1 MRYEQEGD
9 LTLTECGFDEFV
21 QLAKAMGKES
31 IHSEQKQ
38 EKFYGDAKNFQEMVD
53 RCYDGYNAKEII
65 RARDYIVDTLTA
77 PRKGYILAEEGDDLD
92 MASFIAGEEKCYWR
106 RVNTDKMPKVHLL
119 FASNCTAGHSAN
131 AFINHGGMVAG
142 ICEFLADSCDLK
154 VSGYFANTSVYKS
167 RGMNIFGLKDY
178 CEPLDI
184 PRLGAVTHPSFFRR
198 IGFAW
203 LEGLGDYLK
212 KKSFSS
218 SYGCSQ
224 TGGDRHRV
232 CSDEDLLR
240 FVGVDKEEI
249 VIELPAGDLPCF
261 RNEESTA
268 EFTKETITKI
278 IQSIQSDTKYSQMW

>member
-1 MRYEQEGD
+1 MRWEQEGD

-21 QLAKAMGKES
+21 QLAQAMGRES
-31 IHSEQKQ
+31 IDCEDECSS
-38 EKFYGDAKNFQEMVD
+38 FYGDAKNFREMVK

-119 FASNCTAGHSAN
+119 FASNCVAGHDAD
-131 AFINHGGMVAG
+131 AFINHGGMVAS

-154 VSGYFANTSVYKS
+154 ISGYFSNTHVFKS
-167 RGMNIFGLKDY
+167 RGINIFGLKDY

-203 LEGLGDYLK
+203 LEGLGDYVGDD
-212 KKSFSS
+212 SFCDLH
-218 SYGCSQ
+218 GCSQ
-224 TGGDRHRV
+224 TGRDRRNV
-232 CSDEDLLR
+232 CSDEDLIR

-249 VIELPAGDLPCF
+249 VIELPAGNLGCF
-261 RNEESTA
+261 RKESSTA
-268 EFTKETITKI
+268 EFTKETIAKI
-278 IQSIQSDTKYSQMW
+278 IQSIQSNTKYSQMW